1 MIRTVA
7 EMWFTGLA
15 MVVLSRTGQAVERVG
30 KDRMYN
36 RPRLSVFG
44 VRFSLH

>member
-1 MIRTVA
+1 MIRTVTGVL
-7 EMWFTGLA
+7 FTVLTMA
-15 MVVLSRTGQAVERVG
+15 VLSRTGQAVERVG